1 MTIQTA
7 LELILKSYGIPFEKP
22 DPFGFG
28 NDIAFVPSYDKPQF
42 NFVSVDVDDE
52 DSLILLYTVKAEE
65 YKALDLIDAAALI
78 IQNYEED

>member
-7 LELILKSYGIPFEKP
+7 LELILESYGIPFEKP

-28 NDIAFVPSYDKPQF
+28 EATAFVPSYDKPQF
-42 NFVSVDVDDE
+42 KFFGVGTADGDWMIALN
-52 DSLILLYTVKAEE
+52 ITKARTLEVM
-65 YKALDLIDAAALI
+65 DLIDAAALI